1 MAEIFPILRAMRG
14 ALLVPAL
21 FSLGLSA
28 CGGKEGSM
36 SIPVASTAFESGRPI
51 PAKYTGEGADVSPP
65 LTWTGVPAAAKE
77 LALICD
83 DPDAP
88 TAEPWV
94 HWVLYKLPPS
104 LSGLKEGD
112 RGGGL
117 EGKTDND
124 KPGYGGPMP
133 PKGDGAHHYHFT
145 LYALD
150 QAIPANA
157 GITKSQLLSLMQGH
171 ILARGEL
178 VGTYERK

>member
-1 MAEIFPILRAMRG
+1 MRT

-21 FSLGLSA
+21 LSLGLSA
-28 CGGKEGSM
+28 CGGKEGSV
-36 SIPVASTAFESGRPI
+36 SITLTSTAFGSGNPI
-51 PAKYTGEGADVSPP
+51 PAKYSGEGVDVSPP
-65 LTWTGVPAAAKE
+65 LAWTGVPAGARE
-77 LALICD
+77 LALICE

-88 TAEPWV
+88 TQEPWV
-94 HWVLYKLPPS
+94 HWVLYKLPPT
-104 LSGLKEGD
+104 LTGLKEGE
-112 RGGGL
+112 RGVGL

-150 QAIPANA
+150 QPLSSGA
-157 GITKSQLLSLMQGH
+157 GITKSQLLSLMKGH
-171 ILARGEL
+171 VLARGEL

>member
-1 MAEIFPILRAMRG
+1 MRG

-21 FSLGLSA
+21 LSLGLSA
-28 CGGKEGSM
+28 CSGKEGSL
-36 SIPVASTAFESGRPI
+36 SITLTSPAFGSGSPI
-51 PAKYTGEGADVSPP
+51 PAKFTGEGADVSPR
-65 LTWTGVPAAAKE
+65 LAWTGVPAGAKE

-88 TAEPWV
+88 TGEPWV
-94 HWVLYKLPPS
+94 HWVLFKLPPT
-104 LSGLKEGD
+104 LSGLEEGQ
-112 RGGGL
+112 RGVGV

-133 PKGDGAHHYHFT
+133 PKGDGPHHYHFT

-150 QAIPANA
+150 QAISAGA
-157 GITKSQLLSLMQGH
+157 GITRAQLLAQMKGH

>member
-1 MAEIFPILRAMRG
+1 MRLR
-14 ALLVPAL
+14 LLVPAL
-21 FSLGLSA
+21 LSIGLLA
-28 CGGKEGSM
+28 CDGKEGSM
-36 SIPVASTAFESGRPI
+36 SITVTSVAFAPGRPI
-51 PAKYTGEGADVSPP
+51 PTKYTGEGVDVSPP
-65 LTWTGVPAAAKE
+65 LAWTGVPAGAKE

-88 TAEPWV
+88 TEEPWV
-94 HWVLYKLPPS
+94 HWVLYKLPPT
-104 LSGLKEGD
+104 LSGLKEGE
-112 RGGGL
+112 RGIGL

-133 PKGDGAHHYHFT
+133 PKGHGVHHYHFT

-150 QAIPANA
+150 QSLEA
-157 GITKSQLLSLMQGH
+157 GPGISKSQLLALMKGH